1 MFDFLEGGRDRDW
14 RPARVESDGIE
25 KRFFA
30 SFSFLLRFCLRWKKG
45 RRERFIFFLL
55 GKDLN
60 GVIRFGIVQWR
71 NFVILNMM
79 FLNDV
84 SGIIGKDIGL
94 LAFFESNVFE
104 RCF

>member
-45 RRERFIFFLL
+45 KEGEVYFFLL

-60 GVIRFGIVQWR
+60 GVIRFGIVRWC

-84 SGIIGKDIGL
+84 
-94 LAFFESNVFE
+94 FE
-104 RCF
+104 